1 VTNFKNGLRSAAAF
15 RNENGSGADYLD
27 ERARGGTLRLG
38 RTGLG
43 GYVKFAV
50 KWPYFAKIT
59 PEKKIVPS
67 KPHEKTHKHPK
78 HKKRPS
84 YNENKNGQS
93 YGRL

>member
-1 VTNFKNGLRSAAAF
+1 MG
-15 RNENGSGADYLD
+15 
-27 ERARGGTLRLG
+27 
-38 RTGLG
+38 
-43 GYVKFAV
+43 V
-50 KWPYFAKIT
+50 KWPYFAKMT
-59 PEKKIVPS
+59 PQKKIIPA